1 MVIPNGVSSS
11 LETPAATDQL
21 SLREQQ
27 VLDCIADGY
36 THGQIARHL
45 GISRHTVDTY
55 VKRIRGKL
63 KLGNKAE
70 LTRAAVQASAGF
82 EIPHAR

>member
-1 MVIPNGVSSS
+1 M
-11 LETPAATDQL
+11 
-21 SLREQQ
+21 
-27 VLDCIADGY
+27 ADGY

-45 GISRHTVDTY
+45 GISRHAVDTY